1 MESKTTFTPAE
12 GNFLKRW
19 FHKQEVAYDATRY
32 GHMVFYLTFQ
42 SCLGSIAAMY
52 NLQSDGSIFFLILA
66 AAITMGAN
74 AMFIAQVSAKIT
86 LITFYTSVVINLA
99 ILLLSVL

>member
-1 MESKTTFTPAE
+1 MSTQTNTTKG
-12 GNFLKRW
+12 GNFLTNW
-19 FHKQEVAYDATRY
+19 FHKQEIAYDETRY

-52 NLQSDGSIFFLILA
+52 TLETNGNIFWLILA

-74 AMFIAQVSAKIT
+74 AMFIAQASART
-86 LITFYTSVVINLA
+86 CLLTFYA
-99 ILLLSVL
+99 SVLINVAIILIHIL